1 MIADCGPIVA
11 GSVLLCT
18 RDNPAARG
26 RIYHPGSRQGEDRDA
41 FAVRY
46 SRLCEGTDGRGH
58 AQSAVDQASAAN
70 RPEDAATVADLER
83 LKERIDAATLSA
95 ASDLK
100 RFQLLTLAGIWML
113 CATILLLHFARQ

>member
-1 MIADCGPIVA
+1 MRSQFDTADYVKGLTVA
-11 GSVLLCT
+11 GM
-18 RDNPAARG
+18 AR
-26 RIYHPGSRQGEDRDA
+26 A
-41 FAVRY
+41 
-46 SRLCEGTDGRGH
+46 H

-83 LKERIDAATLSA
+83 LKERIDAAALSA